1 MCLDTYDQSE
11 KRPKVLPCGHSYCSI
26 CVDDLVKEYSLT
38 CPKCRARYA
47 VSDASQFPFAYDL
60 EEVLSKMRMIP
71 TVTTTAK
78 TRPKSGR
85 GISRKLNS
93 LREEQEN
100 TILNSTSDCEETLS
114 QLHGYNNDLGEWV
127 ADHEELINKLL
138 YMINLHKKAQ
148 QLLEKEQDRVMEL
161 HQAGKQQQQVLRM
174 AEDSLVAART
184 AKEVVTAIDRADRY
198 HLAAEEWIQKC
209 QSLFPDTDT
218 VHMSIKVRAATREA
232 LELMM
237 QEANREQTGSSI
249 VPQGDKD
256 AIMHIPGASTTT
268 KAVSG
273 NTSVPMQIA
282 DDNEASCMD
291 LVDSTYSSP
300 KHSLCGSIHSP
311 VPEPTS
317 TIQHKVNHI
326 KKTATRVLR
335 AESLQTDRHVK
346 ALLNLGEVY
355 AVQEHQGSLRSA
367 KITIRQGMIYLHHL
381 QPCPPPAHA
390 YTLPHNKV
398 IGLLDPSS
406 TLAFLDLAWPG
417 MPSQRLHIRMGANNL
432 WSTQFVLLCT
442 GEWGPTYVNTKIL
455 EVERKDKPGECLV
468 GGDYENNNGSGGSS
482 IMSELERDGH
492 SWLPDTTGAVV
503 ARWGNDNHRGAQFG
517 IRTRD
522 YTVLTVPTAIGFVES
537 GLDILKA
544 AVSLPDISSV
554 TIVDCGVVIPR

>member
-1 MCLDTYDQSE
+1 MSICNNVDHFAKGYVNNVSTFAQPIRQCLTDSLLHKWKHSQFGWMLAGHACFGE
-11 KRPKVLPCGHSYCSI
+11 KAKVLPCGHSYCSI

-249 VPQGDKD
+249 VPKE
-256 AIMHIPGASTTT
+256 IKMLSC
-268 KAVSG
+268 
-273 NTSVPMQIA
+273 TSQA
-282 DDNEASCMD
+282 
-291 LVDSTYSSP
+291 
-300 KHSLCGSIHSP
+300 
-311 VPEPTS
+311 
-317 TIQHKVNHI
+317 
-326 KKTATRVLR
+326 
-335 AESLQTDRHVK
+335 
-346 ALLNLGEVY
+346 
-355 AVQEHQGSLRSA
+355 
-367 KITIRQGMIYLHHL
+367 RQ
-381 QPCPPPAHA
+381 PR
-390 YTLPHNKV
+390 K
-398 IGLLDPSS
+398 S
-406 TLAFLDLAWPG
+406 
-417 MPSQRLHIRMGANNL
+417 SQR
-432 WSTQFVLLCT
+432 
-442 GEWGPTYVNTKIL
+442 
-455 EVERKDKPGECLV
+455 
-468 GGDYENNNGSGGSS
+468 
-482 IMSELERDGH
+482 
-492 SWLPDTTGAVV
+492 
-503 ARWGNDNHRGAQFG
+503 
-517 IRTRD
+517 
-522 YTVLTVPTAIGFVES
+522 
-537 GLDILKA
+537 
-544 AVSLPDISSV
+544 
-554 TIVDCGVVIPR
+554 